1 MDAQNDLLVEVEGED
16 VTGMPL
22 ADVKRRIAGPVSVA
36 A

>member
-1 MDAQNDLLVEVEGED
+1 MAMLPPPAAP
-16 VTGMPL
+16 GMPL